1 MNLPV
6 FLIEDVC
13 LYEIAVMDDGIVK
26 TELTRVIVVSI
37 FLICKNYWLIVLD
50 DTYIQYFH
58 LQIDYHIYVSLFEQ
72 MEFISYRRQSQ

>member
-1 MNLPV
+1 M

-13 LYEIAVMDDGIVK
+13 LDEIAVMDDGIVK

-50 DTYIQYFH
+50 DTYIQYLH
-58 LQIDYHIYVSLFEQ
+58 LQLDYHIYVSLFEQ
-72 MEFISYRRQSQ
+72 MEFIS